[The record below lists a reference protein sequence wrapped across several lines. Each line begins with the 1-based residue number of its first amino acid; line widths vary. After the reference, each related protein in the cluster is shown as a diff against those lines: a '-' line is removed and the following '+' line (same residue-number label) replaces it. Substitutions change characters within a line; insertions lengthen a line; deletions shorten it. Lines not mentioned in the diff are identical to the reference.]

1 MLSVLTLKKGMTS
14 IGQSPWTSPVIENY
28 QQPPWSLAF
37 NLRHRHQ
44 AVPHHGKASQEDRE
58 EIQGVVK
65 GTGRVG
71 SVGVHC
77 VSPQPFPFPCC
88 TICHAWFSRGLSQ
101 NTMCLTRTG
110 IITPFQLLDQNRKP
124 KSRLSPRR
132 LNRTR
137 SRRHGIARSTCTNIC
152 KRCRS
157 HLFGDE
163 WIVRWVQPFP

>member
-77 VSPQPFPFPCC
+77 GSPQPFPSGFQGDCPKIQCV
-88 TICHAWFSRGLSQ
+88 WPEQVSSPLSSYW
-101 NTMCLTRTG
+101 TRIVNQQADSAPG
-110 IITPFQLLDQNRKP
+110 
-124 KSRLSPRR
+124 
-132 LNRTR
+132 RTR

-152 KRCRS
+152 RRCRS

-163 WIVRWVQPFP
+163 WMVRWVQPFP